1 MSYEQL
7 ARYYDLVH
15 AELTADIGFI
25 LTQAARARGP
35 ILELGCGSGRLLIP
49 LARAGYQIVGLDN
62 SPGMLALARQRLQ
75 SEPEE
80 VRQRVTLIE
89 ADMTELD
96 WPSRFAFIFV
106 SYNTLMH
113 LKTEQKGNLFKRARR
128 HLRSGGLF
136 FVDVINPLAAAQTP
150 DDHFITLER
159 CFVEPESGQ
168 IVVQKA
174 SSWPHP
180 NHQILH
186 IIWLFDSCPL
196 DGGPVT
202 RQVVQ
207 MDYHYLYP
215 HELQVMLEETGF
227 KLEALYG
234 DYQQNLF
241 VEESE
246 RLLLLARLPS
256 SSE

>member
-7 ARYYDLVH
+7 ARYYDFVH

-25 LTQAARARGP
+25 LTQAARNRGP

-62 SPGMLALARQRLQ
+62 SPAMLDLARQKLAA
-75 SEPEE
+75 EPEE
-80 VRQRVTLIE
+80 VRQRVTLVE

-96 WPSRFAFIFV
+96 WSSRFAFIFV
-106 SYNTLMH
+106 PYNTLMH
-113 LKTEQKGNLFKRARR
+113 LDSEQKAALFKRARR

-136 FVDVINPLAAAQTP
+136 LIDVANPLAAAQTP
-150 DDHFITLER
+150 DDHFLTLER
-159 CFVEPESGQ
+159 CFVEPESDQ

-174 SSWPHP
+174 SSWPDP
-180 NHQILH
+180 DRQILR
-186 IIWLFDSCPL
+186 IIWLFDSSPL
-196 DGGPVT
+196 MGGPVE
-202 RQVVQ
+202 RQVAR

-215 HELQVMLEETGF
+215 HELELMLEQSGF

-256 SSE
+256 ST